1 VTSAVLVFL
10 AAGLASVVATGGVIP
25 LAWRLGFVDR
35 PTSRSSHQTNTPRG
49 GGLGILCGLAIGIA
63 VGHADFEPVT
73 LALLAGALT
82 LALIGA
88 IDDRRGVAIVV
99 RLFVHLIAAA
109 LLVVAAGPLPRLPLP
124 HPFDVSPGWLATSVS
139 LLWIVGVVNVYN
151 FLDGIDGLAGL
162 QGVITSLAIAVA
174 AWNRDASIV
183 GLALG
188 GGCLGFLVWNWSPA
202 RVFMGDLG
210 SGAIGFLLAG
220 LPFLAA
226 PAERP
231 AAVFV
236 VALSLCFFLA
246 DATLTLGRRIAR
258 RERIWEA
265 HREHCYQRIVRRGS
279 SHGRVVAVICTAAGL
294 VTVLGVAWWQRRA
307 PALAAAALLAAGS
320 LFAIEAWTAARPSG
334 AAR

>member
-1 VTSAVLVFL
+1 MTSAVQVFL
-10 AAGLASVVATGGVIP
+10 AAGLTSVLATGGVIP
-25 LAWRLGFVDR
+25 LAWRLGFVDQ

-49 GGLGILCGLAIGIA
+49 GGFGILCGLAIGIA
-63 VGHADFEPVT
+63 VGHPDLEPATV
-73 LALLAGALT
+73 ALLAGALM
-82 LALIGA
+82 LSLVGA
-88 IDDRRGVAIVV
+88 VDDRRDVAVVV
-99 RLFVHLIAAA
+99 RLFVHLIAAV

-124 HPFDVSPGWLATSVS
+124 HPFDVFPGWLATSVS

-174 AWNRDASIV
+174 AWNRDASII

-265 HREHCYQRIVRRGS
+265 HREHCYQRIVRRAH
-279 SHGRVVAVICTAAGL
+279 SHGLVAVAICTAASL
-294 VTVLGVAWWQRRA
+294 VAVLGVAWWQRRT
-307 PALAAAALLAAGS
+307 PALAAAAVVAAGS
-320 LFAIEAWTAARPSG
+320 LFAIEAWIATGRSRAAR
-334 AAR
+334 